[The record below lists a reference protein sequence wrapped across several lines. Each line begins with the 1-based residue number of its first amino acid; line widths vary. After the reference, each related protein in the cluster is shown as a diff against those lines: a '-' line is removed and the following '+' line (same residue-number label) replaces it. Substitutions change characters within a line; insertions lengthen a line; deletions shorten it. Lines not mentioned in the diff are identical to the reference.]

1 MSSRSSWIWT
11 KEIVQGGRTTQKTD
25 VRFYF
30 LSTTSFLYTVTSF
43 VFQKMT
49 KYTINPFK
57 KVDKNDLTEIAMN
70 L

>member
-11 KEIVQGGRTTQKTD
+11 KEIVQGGRTTKKTD
-25 VRFYF
+25 VTFYF

-57 KVDKNDLTEIAMN
+57 KSR
-70 L
+70 